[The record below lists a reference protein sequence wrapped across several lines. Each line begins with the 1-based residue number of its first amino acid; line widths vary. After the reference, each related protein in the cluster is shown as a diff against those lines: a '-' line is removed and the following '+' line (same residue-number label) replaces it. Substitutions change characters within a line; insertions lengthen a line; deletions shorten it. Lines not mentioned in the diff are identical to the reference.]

1 MLVRLIS
8 IISIIAV
15 VGCVIFPATA
25 LASGSSSV
33 VISEL
38 QTGTQSSSGQ
48 EFVELYNPTNSD
60 ISLSGWSLE
69 YKSATS
75 TDTATNWKKYATLN
89 GVIKAD
95 GFYLISNYLQADT
108 ALSNSGLSGT
118 AANIRIKDDNGNV
131 VDQLG
136 YGSTANAA
144 ETAPAGAPAAGQSL
158 ERLPGR
164 LNESGGNAIDS
175 DDNAHDFIVRPTPQ
189 PQSTDSVTE
198 MPAIGGSNDDPSSTD
213 GSIPGETTPAQ
224 QPNYLP
230 VQISELFI
238 DPASPLTDAHD
249 EFIELHNT
257 NATEVDVTG
266 YTLRTGSNFHDY
278 YVLPAMVIEPDA
290 YATFYSA
297 DTHLSLTNTGG
308 AAQLLDPQGNMVSQT
323 DNYPAA
329 VSGASWALLGGSW
342 QWTLQTT
349 PGHENVL
356 VAPLVATSSAAKT
369 TVKSSAK
376 AASPKVS
383 KASTKKVA
391 AAKAKKTAK
400 PKVVKT
406 SSKVASAPPT
416 KQLKPTGWLII
427 GLIALTIGY
436 AIYEFRFDIQ
446 NLYFRARGDR
456 GARGSNRP
464 PA

>member
-257 NATEVDVTG
+257 NAT
-266 YTLRTGSNFHDY
+266 
-278 YVLPAMVIEPDA
+278 
-290 YATFYSA
+290 
-297 DTHLSLTNTGG
+297 
-308 AAQLLDPQGNMVSQT
+308 
-323 DNYPAA
+323 
-329 VSGASWALLGGSW
+329 
-342 QWTLQTT
+342 
-349 PGHENVL
+349 
-356 VAPLVATSSAAKT
+356 
-369 TVKSSAK
+369 VKSSAK